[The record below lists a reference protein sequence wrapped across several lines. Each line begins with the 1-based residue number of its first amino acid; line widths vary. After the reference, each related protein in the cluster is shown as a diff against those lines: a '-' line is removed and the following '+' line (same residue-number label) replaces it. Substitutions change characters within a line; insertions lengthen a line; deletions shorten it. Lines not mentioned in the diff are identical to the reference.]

1 MIDFS
6 QFNKKFAKNFNDQKI
21 LLKKLLQGKTVNC
34 DSCNAPLTVKL
45 NEQESEFQIG
55 CKSGCTKLTLEI
67 D

>member
-6 QFNKKFAKNFNDQKI
+6 QLNKKFAKNFNDQKA

-34 DSCNAPLTVKL
+34 DSCNTPLTVTI
-45 NEQESEFQIG
+45 NEQEGEFKIG
-55 CKSGCTKLTLEI
+55 CKSGCTELRLEI